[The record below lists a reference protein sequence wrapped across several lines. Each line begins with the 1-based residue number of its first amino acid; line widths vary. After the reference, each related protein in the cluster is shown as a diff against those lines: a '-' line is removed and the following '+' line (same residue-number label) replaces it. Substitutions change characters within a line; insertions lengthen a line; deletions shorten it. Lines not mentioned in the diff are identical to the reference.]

1 MSKFFDET
9 MQGLLETDK
18 IEYQNKQEKEMSS
31 DKVAELLVQLYAEYE
46 RRTLNN
52 GYARVNPNYAKAVA
66 IAIRMLTD

>member
-1 MSKFFDET
+1 ME
-9 MQGLLETDK
+9 
-18 IEYQNKQEKEMSS
+18 EKEMSS